1 MVYLKMLRAILALAS
16 LISVSANC
24 GHGTSFYPRDEGH
37 VNVST
42 FGYSGILGPLA
53 WAGLSPANCAC
64 AQGKLQ
70 SPIVL
75 NANISKA
82 TSAPNMT
89 IPSVDAAE
97 FENLGSTLEVP
108 LSKGNITFNGIPFD
122 VKQFHFHTPS
132 EHRIN
137 DEYYPMEMHIVSQ
150 SISWFIVHFPIRVLN
165 RFNLDGSI
173 MVIAVLF
180 QLDPNGNTTQL
191 ISSVVLNLADV
202 VDPGSVTT
210 TGPLDFGPIAD
221 AVASLPL
228 YQYAGSLTTPPCTE
242 GVTFLVLARPLPLD
256 VDTYNNIKAV
266 LKFNARYSQNT
277 PEKANLIQV
286 AVEAMQKV
294 SGVLLQEK
302 HADRATVR

>member
-1 MVYLKMLRAILALAS
+1 MAYLKMLRAILALAS

-75 NANISKA
+75 NANLSKA

-108 LSKGNITFNGIPFD
+108 LSEGNITFNGVPFY

-137 DEYYPMEMHIVSQ
+137 DEYYPMEMHMVSQ
-150 SISWFIVHFPIRVLN
+150 SK
-165 RFNLDGSI
+165 DGLI
-173 MVIAVLF
+173 TVIAVLF

-242 GVTFLVLARPLPLD
+242 GVTFLVLAKPLALD
-256 VDTYNNIKAV
+256 VGTYNNIKAV

-277 PEKANLIQV
+277 PGRANLIQV
-286 AVEAMQKV
+286 AAEAKQKV
-294 SGVLLQEK
+294 FGGSIGCETANNEK
-302 HADRATVR
+302 QAGGFLTRRKHEFPRF

>member
-1 MVYLKMLRAILALAS
+1 MAYLKMLRAILALAS

-64 AQGKLQ
+64 ARG
-70 SPIVL
+70 SYNP
-75 NANISKA
+75 
-82 TSAPNMT
+82 
-89 IPSVDAAE
+89 PSVDAAE

-108 LSKGNITFNGIPFD
+108 LSKGNITFNGVPFD

-150 SISWFIVHFPIRVLN
+150 SKN
-165 RFNLDGSI
+165 GSI
-173 MVIAVLF
+173 TVIAVLF

-277 PEKANLIQV
+277 PGKANLIQV
-286 AVEAMQKV
+286 AAEAMQKV